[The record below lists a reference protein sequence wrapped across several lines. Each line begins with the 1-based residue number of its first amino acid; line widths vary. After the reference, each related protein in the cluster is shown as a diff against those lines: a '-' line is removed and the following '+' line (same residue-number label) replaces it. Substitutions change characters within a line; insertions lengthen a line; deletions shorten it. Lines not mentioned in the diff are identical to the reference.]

1 MFGRASKLPQ
11 GIYYSIFVPK
21 IFRTMKKA
29 AWISIGFL
37 LFIIGFSAVVLSLV
51 GIKFSYL
58 TWLDAPGALF
68 GFLMKIF
75 MVIGGIVIVYMTV
88 IDWRAEE

>member
-1 MFGRASKLPQ
+1 
-11 GIYYSIFVPK
+11 
-21 IFRTMKKA
+21 MKKA